1 MHGIASR
8 NILLKF
14 FRNGDGLMKDRIK
27 NPYFWIGLVGVI
39 LTALQVE
46 ASTLTSWDKVLQLII
61 DTIQNPYLLT
71 TTVMA
76 VIGVVVDPTTRG
88 AKDRKVVK

>member
-1 MHGIASR
+1 
-8 NILLKF
+8 
-14 FRNGDGLMKDRIK
+14 MKDRIK

-76 VIGVVVDPTTRG
+76 VMGVVVDPTTKG
-88 AKDRKVVK
+88 AKDRKVAR

>member
-1 MHGIASR
+1 
-8 NILLKF
+8 
-14 FRNGDGLMKDRIK
+14 MKDRIK

-76 VIGVVVDPTTRG
+76 VIGVVVDPTTKG

>member
-1 MHGIASR
+1 
-8 NILLKF
+8 
-14 FRNGDGLMKDRIK
+14 MKDRIK

-39 LTALQVE
+39 FTALQVE

-88 AKDRKVVK
+88 AKDRKVAR

>member
-1 MHGIASR
+1 
-8 NILLKF
+8 
-14 FRNGDGLMKDRIK
+14 MKDRIK

-46 ASTLTSWDKVLQLII
+46 ASTLTSWDKVLQLIVN
-61 DTIQNPYLLT
+61 TIQNPYLLT

>member
-1 MHGIASR
+1 
-8 NILLKF
+8 
-14 FRNGDGLMKDRIK
+14 MKDRIK

-46 ASTLTSWDKVLQLII
+46 ASTLTSWDKVLQLIV

-88 AKDRKVVK
+88 AKDRKVAR

>member
-1 MHGIASR
+1 MT
-8 NILLKF
+8 
-14 FRNGDGLMKDRIK
+14 DRIK
-27 NPYFWIGLVGVI
+27 NPYFWIGLFGVI

-76 VIGVVVDPTTRG
+76 VIGVVVDPTTKG

>member
-1 MHGIASR
+1 
-8 NILLKF
+8 
-14 FRNGDGLMKDRIK
+14 MKDRIK

-88 AKDRKVVK
+88 AKDRKAVK

>member
-1 MHGIASR
+1 
-8 NILLKF
+8 
-14 FRNGDGLMKDRIK
+14 MKDRIK

-88 AKDRKVVK
+88 AKDRKELK

>member
-1 MHGIASR
+1 
-8 NILLKF
+8 
-14 FRNGDGLMKDRIK
+14 MKDRIK

-88 AKDRKVVK
+88 AKDRKVVR

>member
-1 MHGIASR
+1 
-8 NILLKF
+8 
-14 FRNGDGLMKDRIK
+14 MKDRIK

-46 ASTLTSWDKVLQLII
+46 ASTLTSWDKVLQLIVN
-61 DTIQNPYLLT
+61 TIQNPYLLT

-88 AKDRKVVK
+88 AKDRKVVR

>member
-1 MHGIASR
+1 
-8 NILLKF
+8 
-14 FRNGDGLMKDRIK
+14 MKDRIK

-71 TTVMA
+71 TTIMA

-88 AKDRKVVK
+88 AKDRKELK

>member
-1 MHGIASR
+1 
-8 NILLKF
+8 
-14 FRNGDGLMKDRIK
+14 MKDRIK

-88 AKDRKVVK
+88 AKDRKVK

>member
-1 MHGIASR
+1 MT
-8 NILLKF
+8 
-14 FRNGDGLMKDRIK
+14 DRIK
-27 NPYFWIGLVGVI
+27 NPYFWIGLFGVI

-46 ASTLTSWDKVLQLII
+46 ASTLTSWDKVLRLIM

-71 TTVMA
+71 TTIMA

-88 AKDRKVVK
+88 AKDRKELK

>member
-1 MHGIASR
+1 
-8 NILLKF
+8 
-14 FRNGDGLMKDRIK
+14 MKDRIK

-46 ASTLTSWDKVLQLII
+46 ASTLTSWDKVLQLIVN
-61 DTIQNPYLLT
+61 TIQNPYLLT

-76 VIGVVVDPTTRG
+76 VIGVLVDPTTRG